1 MGEKRVDESIKI
13 SFVLAIYNVETYLR
27 ECIESIVSEPGNYE
41 VLLIDDGST
50 DESSTICDEY
60 EQKFQQ
66 IRAFHKK
73 NGGLSDAR
81 NYGLLRAKGKYV
93 FFVDSDDFLPR
104 GTTKK
109 LLDIAAEKEA
119 DVIAWNTS
127 VVDESNR
134 IIEYCSGKY
143 RHPALKET
151 REYLPNEFI
160 ETQLNNEKDFPRTV
174 WLGMYKRQFLLSEC
188 LWFEKGIL
196 HEDELWTPQVYLKA
210 NSIFYI
216 NEKLYCY
223 RIRQNSIMNKMD
235 KDYSK
240 NLKSIIYIYNTL
252 PILFDYNVKDGGFRK
267 RLKEDISK
275 RYLSAIAKYEAYRY
289 PMIAHDIRKEEIY
302 KNANSGR
309 DKIRAFVLR
318 INIKWYCILNNRLKK
333 KSRTRR
339 K

>member
-13 SFVLAIYNVETYLR
+13 SFVLAIYNVETYLG
-27 ECIESIVSEPGNYE
+27 ECIESIVSESGNYE

-50 DESSTICDEY
+50 DGSGTICDEY
-60 EQKFQQ
+60 ERKFQQ

-93 FFVDSDDFLPR
+93 FFVDSDDFLPQ
-104 GTTKK
+104 GSTKK

-119 DVIAWNTS
+119 DVIVWNTS
-127 VVDESNR
+127 VVDEKNR
-134 IIEYCSGKY
+134 AIEYCNGKY

-160 ETQLNNEKDFPRTV
+160 ETQLNKEKDFPRTV
-174 WLGMYKRQFLLSEC
+174 WLGMYKRQFLVSEC

-216 NEKLYCY
+216 NEELYCY

-235 KDYSK
+235 KNYSR

-252 PILFDYNVKDGGFRK
+252 PILFDYNVKDGVFR
-267 RLKEDISK
+267 RCLKEDISK

-289 PMIAHDIRKEEIY
+289 PAIARDIRKEEIH
-302 KNANSGR
+302 KNASLGR

-318 INIKWYCILNNRLKK
+318 LNTKWYCILNNGLKK
-333 KSRTRR
+333 K
-339 K
+339 

>member
-1 MGEKRVDESIKI
+1 MDESIKI
-13 SFVLAIYNVETYLR
+13 SFVLAIYNVETYLE

-50 DESSTICDEY
+50 DKSSIICDEY
-60 EQKFQQ
+60 ERKFQQ

-81 NYGLLRAKGKYV
+81 NYGLIRAKGKYV
-93 FFVDSDDFLPR
+93 FFVDSDDFLPQ
-104 GTTKK
+104 GSTKK
-109 LLDIAAEKEA
+109 LLNIAAEKEA
-119 DVIAWNTS
+119 DVIVWNTS
-127 VVDESNR
+127 VVDENDKK
-134 IIEYCSGKY
+134 IEYCHGKY
-143 RHPALKET
+143 QHPALKET

-160 ETQLNNEKDFPRTV
+160 ETQINDEKDFPRTV

-188 LWFEKGIL
+188 LWFVKGIL
-196 HEDELWTPQVYLKA
+196 HEDELWTPQVYLRA

-216 NEKLYCY
+216 NEELYCY

-235 KDYSK
+235 KDYSR

-252 PILFDYNVKDGGFRK
+252 PILFDYYVKDSEFCK

-289 PMIAHDIRKEEIY
+289 PVVVQEIRKDEIY
-302 KNANSGR
+302 KNASPGR
-309 DKIRAFVLR
+309 DKFRAFILSL
-318 INIKWYCILNNRLKK
+318 NTKGYCVLNNGL
-333 KSRTRR
+333 R
-339 K
+339 KNKNELR